1 MLGAE
6 TGTQSEIYESLGLVK
21 SLFLNESEYIL
32 LLCSPSI
39 SLDEKLKALD
49 MAFDGRINE
58 SVASFLK
65 LLTSNSRAELFYD
78 CFDDYERLYN
88 ESKRLM
94 LVKVTSATELTDD
107 EKERIKKTLEKKYG
121 LDIELSCFVDKEI
134 LGGIIIEADD
144 TVIDGS
150 LRKKLRDVKDVIKA

>member
-1 MLGAE
+1 MNNKISNEYAEALFMLGAE

-21 SLFLNESEYIL
+21 SLFLNES
-32 LLCSPSI
+32 
-39 SLDEKLKALD
+39 
-49 MAFDGRINE
+49 
-58 SVASFLK
+58 VASFLK
-65 LLTSNSRAELFYD
+65 LLASNSRAELFYD